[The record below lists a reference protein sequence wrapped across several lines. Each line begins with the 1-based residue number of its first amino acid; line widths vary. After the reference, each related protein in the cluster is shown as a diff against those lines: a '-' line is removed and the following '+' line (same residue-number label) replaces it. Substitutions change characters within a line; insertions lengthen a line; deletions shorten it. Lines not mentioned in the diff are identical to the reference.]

1 MDMQGDLHGLRND
14 LPDSEANARCLKSL
28 YTLAMTLSGDPVDVF
43 RRSVR
48 IIADTLDVPIVCL
61 SEIRGAELHFLAVY
75 ARGEIVADAGSCPLA
90 ITPCATVM
98 QTKEIGVFDRV
109 AARFPEAAFLKV
121 HNAVSY
127 CGFPSLD
134 SDGNV
139 VAVTCLLDDKAR
151 TFSPEDLEFLRIFG
165 QRIGMEI
172 ERYKRAQQVA
182 KAEEDRHA
190 SERLLASLLSLAPEG
205 IIAADRDGRILVFN
219 RGAEILFGYGEA
231 EVLGKPLDVL
241 MPSRLAAAHRDH
253 VKEFEKA
260 PDASRMMNARG
271 MIMGMR
277 KDGAEF
283 PIEASIAKLTLNGG
297 LVFTVLLRDV
307 NERKRM
313 ENALREAK
321 EDAEFSNRAKS
332 EFLANMSHELR
343 TPLNAI
349 IGFSDMIAEER
360 FGPVGAGKY
369 LEYARDINV
378 SGTYLLNLINDILD
392 LSRIEAGNVELNEEE
407 FAAAEIFDSAIRL
420 LSERAK
426 SGGVAIAITPS
437 PALGVT
443 IRADKRKFKQA
454 VVNLLSNA
462 IKFTEHGGTVTIKAR
477 HDRENGYVVAITDTG
492 IGMAAEDIPKAFARF
507 QQIDSTL
514 SRKYEGT
521 GLGLPL
527 SKLLMEIHGGTL
539 DLESERG
546 RGTTVTLRL
555 PADRIVRS
563 VARPPSIENV
573 GGIPKT

>member
-1 MDMQGDLHGLRND
+1 MQGNLHAPRNGIS
-14 LPDSEANARCLKSL
+14 DSEANARRLKSL
-28 YTLAMTLSGDPVDVF
+28 YSLAMTLSGDPVEVF

-61 SEIRGAELHFLAVY
+61 SEIRGSELHFLAVY
-75 ARGEIVADAGSCPLA
+75 AKGEVIADAGTCPVA
-90 ITPCATVM
+90 VTPCATVM
-98 QTKEIGVFDRV
+98 HTKEIGVFDRV
-109 AARFPEAAFLKV
+109 AERFPEASFLRA
-121 HNAVSY
+121 HAAVSY

-134 SDGNV
+134 GGGNV

-151 TFSPEDLEFLRIFG
+151 AFAPEDLEFLRIFG

-172 ERYKRAQQVA
+172 ERHRRARQAA
-182 KAEEDRHA
+182 KAEKDRHA
-190 SERLLASLLSLAPEG
+190 TERLLASLLSLAPEG
-205 IIAADRDGRILVFN
+205 IIATDRDGRVLVFN
-219 RGAEILFGYGEA
+219 RGAEELFGYGEA
-231 EVLGKPLDVL
+231 EVLGKPLDIL
-241 MPSRLAAAHRDH
+241 MPARLGAAHQDH
-253 VKEFEKA
+253 LREFEKA

-271 MIMGMR
+271 MITGMR

-283 PIEASIAKLTLNGG
+283 PIEASIAKLTLNDD

-307 NERKRM
+307 TERKRM
-313 ENALREAK
+313 DDALREAK
-321 EDAEFSNRAKS
+321 DDAEFSSRAKS

-349 IGFSDMIAEER
+349 IGFSDMIVEER
-360 FGPVGAGKY
+360 YGPVGAGKY
-369 LEYARDINV
+369 LEYARDIHV

-392 LSRIEAGNVELNEEE
+392 LSRIEAGNVELFEEE
-407 FAAAEIFDSAIRL
+407 FAAVDIFDSAIRL

-426 SGGVAIAITPS
+426 SGGVAIVITPS
-437 PALGVT
+437 PDLGAA

-462 IKFTEHGGTVTIKAR
+462 IKFTERGGTVTIKAR
-477 HDRENGYVVAITDTG
+477 HDRESGYVVQIIDTG
-492 IGMAAEDIPKAFARF
+492 IGIAAKDIPKAFARF

-527 SKLLMEIHGGTL
+527 SKLLIEIHGGSL
-539 DLESERG
+539 DLQSELG

-555 PADRIVRS
+555 PAERVVRG
-563 VARPPSIENV
+563 VPSPAEERAASAAES
-573 GGIPKT
+573 